1 MSVRERRLGTNS
13 ISLGLALIGILAGC
27 VSKPKAPPTDPN
39 TTVSVLSLN
48 VENLFDLDDDEG
60 KNDEAFLPLEKKR
73 NDVIRNR
80 CFVQADND
88 YRQQECLHKDW
99 SAKIL
104 RRKMERLTHL
114 LEQINNGRG
123 PDIIILSEVENL
135 NVLKMWRDQYL
146 QKMDYQ
152 TAVLVEGPDERG
164 IDNAVL
170 SRLPLIGE
178 PKNHLMDYSKAPD
191 LKPGDIRPTRGILEA
206 HLRLPNGD
214 KLAVFGVHFPSQ
226 GAETIHRKVAVET
239 LMDVTAKVEPGTAV
253 IVGGD
258 FNITAKEEHKQK
270 YYRDI
275 VAPKFSVSHMVGCQ
289 DCVGTTYWHQDR
301 TWSFFDVLLFSK
313 ELTEKQYSW
322 RLDPSTIHL
331 PTKSKYQINRYGSPA
346 KFQNGKGSVG
356 VTDHFPVYAEI
367 KLVPLKTVGAAQ

>member
-1 MSVRERRLGTNS
+1 MKPQNLTLKVFAS
-13 ISLGLALIGILAGC
+13 IALLAGC
-27 VSKPKAPPTDPN
+27 VSQPKAPPADPG

-48 VENLFDLDDDEG
+48 VENLFDLEDDAD
-60 KNDEAFLPLEKKR
+60 KNDEAFLPLEKKQSE
-73 NDVIRNR
+73 VMRNR
-80 CFVQADND
+80 CYVQADNN

-99 SAKIL
+99 SPRIL
-104 RRKMERLTHL
+104 RRKMERLTDL
-114 LEQINNGRG
+114 VAQINNGRG

-135 NVLKMWRDQYL
+135 NVLKMWRDGYL

-152 TAVLVEGPDERG
+152 TAVLVEGPDQRG

-178 PKNHLMDYSKAPD
+178 PKNHIIDYTKTPEI
-191 LKPGDIRPTRGILEA
+191 KPEDIRPTRGILEA

-226 GAETIHRKVAVET
+226 GAETVFRKVAVQT

-270 YYRDI
+270 YYRDV
-275 VAPKFSVSHMVGCQ
+275 VAKNFAVSHLVGCQ
-289 DCVGTTYWHQDR
+289 DCAGTTYWHEDR
-301 TWSFFDVLLFSK
+301 TWSFFDVLLFSR
-313 ELTEKQYSW
+313 ELTEKPFSW
-322 RLDPSTIHL
+322 RLDPSTIRL
-331 PTKSKYQINRYGSPA
+331 ANKSKYQINRYGSPA
-346 KFQNGKGSVG
+346 KFGSGKGSVG
-356 VTDHFPVYAEI
+356 VTDHFPMYAEI
-367 KLVPLKTVGAAQ
+367 KLVPLKTAGAAQ